1 MISRNLRLT
10 VLIAIA
16 LSILILSLIPRAPQ
30 IIEAKNI
37 DKLEHYLAY
46 LILGF
51 LLFININEE
60 SRNRYI
66 SGIIT
71 VILCV
76 LYGGIIEFLQKYT
89 GRTPDLLDL
98 LADFAGSLS
107 GTATALFTITI
118 FVKNERNQ

>member
-1 MISRNLRLT
+1 MVSKKLRLL
-10 VLIAIA
+10 VLISFAA
-16 LSILILSLIPRAPQ
+16 SILILSLIPHAPQ
-30 IIEAKNI
+30 IMEAKNI

-60 SRNRYI
+60 GGNRYI

-76 LYGGIIEFLQKYT
+76 IYGGIIEFLQRYT
-89 GRTPDLLDL
+89 GRSPEFLDL
-98 LADFAGSLS
+98 IADFAGSIS
-107 GTATALFTITI
+107 GTAIALFTTTI
-118 FVKNERNQ
+118 FIKNERDR